1 MTRWIAQMAAFA
13 ALIAVFGLQI
23 PGKALFFRPAKAV
36 PAVARAA
43 FVKLDDSAY
52 IRLMRQARTAGL
64 SAMPQ
69 GWNEGSVSL
78 GAGMVA
84 LEDSQPPPPELHL
97 PDAFAYAHVPLP
109 PSLLPSLP
117 PLQPPSLA
125 LPPLPPLPAPR
136 RPAHESEEKADPL
149 LDIESFESI
158 RERK

>member
-1 MTRWIAQMAAFA
+1 MAILA

-23 PGKALFFRPAKAV
+23 PRKALFFRPAKVV

-43 FVKLDDSAY
+43 FVTLDDAAY
-52 IRLMRQARTAGL
+52 IRLMRQVRTAEL

-84 LEDSQPPPPELHL
+84 LEDKAPLPPELHL

-109 PSLLPSLP
+109 PSLSLPLP
-117 PLQPPSLA
+117 PLQPPSLSLS
-125 LPPLPPLPAPR
+125 LPPLTAKKF
-136 RPAHESEEKADPL
+136 PAHESEKKADPL

-158 RERK
+158 KERK

>member
-1 MTRWIAQMAAFA
+1 MAILA

-23 PGKALFFRPAKAV
+23 PRKALFFRPAKVV

-43 FVKLDDSAY
+43 FVTLDDAAY
-52 IRLMRQARTAGL
+52 IRLMRQVRTAEL

-84 LEDSQPPPPELHL
+84 LEDKVPLPPELHL

-109 PSLLPSLP
+109 PSLSLSLP
-117 PLQPPSLA
+117 PLTA
-125 LPPLPPLPAPR
+125 KKF
-136 RPAHESEEKADPL
+136 PAHESEKKADPL

-158 RERK
+158 KERK